1 MIKTIICQDRLGTH
15 TRTVSGQRTVFLQA
29 MGVMGT
35 PVPAA
40 AGEYEWKEWA
50 APAGKKKVFHPLL
63 D

>member
-1 MIKTIICQDRLGTH
+1 M
-15 TRTVSGQRTVFLQA
+15 FLQA